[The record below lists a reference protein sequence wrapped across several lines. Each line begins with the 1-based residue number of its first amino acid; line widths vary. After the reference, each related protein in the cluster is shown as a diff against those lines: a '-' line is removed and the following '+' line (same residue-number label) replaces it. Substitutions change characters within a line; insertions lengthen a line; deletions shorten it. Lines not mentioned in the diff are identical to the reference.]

1 MYFEDDKVARYYG
14 QGFDA
19 GYALAVH
26 ELGMTKTAAALVVKH
41 TARNIMWLELESRSL
56 KSTMGFF
63 YKHAIP
69 GDPEGQA
76 SFEQLNKYKNRLRVV
91 RKKLKVLRLSQ
102 RVFKAILKG

>member
-26 ELGMTKTAAALVVKH
+26 EIGLTKTAIDAVVRK
-41 TARNIMWLELESRSL
+41 TARDIMWLELESKSL

-63 YKHAIP
+63 FKNAIP
-69 GDPEGQA
+69 GAPEGQV

-91 RKKLKVLRLSQ
+91 RKKLRVLRLSQ